1 MKHVVVLIAAGLVA
15 AAIYAVAA
23 PAGEQAVTPKQFA
36 ALSKKV
42 KNLTTEL
49 RNVEACALSQAIPVA
64 QFGNPPGNE
73 GYLYQESDG
82 TTVDITTALD
92 VSQASS
98 AQAWMLVTTSSCANI
113 INSGK
118 GKHAILSFRAHHTK

>member
-49 RNVEACALSQAIPVA
+49 RNVEACAFVQAVPVA
-64 QFGNPPGNE
+64 QFGNPTGNE
-73 GYLYQESDG
+73 GYQYANSDG
-82 TTVDITTALD
+82 TFDLTTALD
-92 VSQASS
+92 VSTASS
-98 AQAWMLVTTSSCANI
+98 AQAWVLVTTASCANI
-113 INSGK
+113 INA
-118 GKHAILSFRAHHTK
+118 GKHKHSVLSFRSHHTK